1 MKLKLRATNLIWV
14 NCKKWNQLDDQN
26 NHDCGIF
33 AFHYHSR
40 NDFDWTH
47 SFWIFG
53 SSQMAQSL
61 FEYLF
66 TRIFSSWIYDID
78 THLMILCIVD
88 LVKWPDRKVSSYKD
102 IRICLRSN
110 NEDLFCKSGDLLSEK
125 FYILSFIVVVFVLDM
140 FLKSQLTMVMTIMSE
155 MDLFIKL

>member
-1 MKLKLRATNLIWV
+1 MKIKHTATNTIWV
-14 NCKKWNQLDDQN
+14 NCKKWNQLNHQK

-40 NDFDWTH
+40 NDFDGAH

-61 FEYLF
+61 FEYFF
-66 TRIFSSWIYDID
+66 TRIFSSWIYDLLD
-78 THLMILCIVD
+78 THLMILVIVD

-125 FYILSFIVVVFVLDM
+125 FYILSFIAVVFVLDM
-140 FLKSQLTMVMTIMSE
+140 FLKSQLMVVMTIMS
-155 MDLFIKL
+155 

>member
-1 MKLKLRATNLIWV
+1 MKIKLTATNTIWV

-40 NDFDWTH
+40 NDFDGAH

-61 FEYLF
+61 FEYFF
-66 TRIFSSWIYDID
+66 TRIFSSWIYDILD
-78 THLMILCIVD
+78 THLMILVIVD

-125 FYILSFIVVVFVLDM
+125 FYILSFIAVVFVLDM
-140 FLKSQLTMVMTIMSE
+140 FLKSQLTMVMTILSE
-155 MDLFIKL
+155 MDLFIK